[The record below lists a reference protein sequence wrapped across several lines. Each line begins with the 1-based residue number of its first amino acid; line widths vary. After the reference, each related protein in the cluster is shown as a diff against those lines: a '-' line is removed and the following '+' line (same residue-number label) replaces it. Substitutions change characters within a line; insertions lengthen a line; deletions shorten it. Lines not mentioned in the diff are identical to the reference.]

1 MVLRNLTYCGVTSS
15 VQALTIVPSL
25 FVDTTPLRY
34 VKPAKPSADGQP
46 SEPTMVVTTHR
57 EYDLDQLQQ
66 AIRSTFT
73 TAAMF
78 CAIHFYFK
86 INQPLLIQ
94 SLVPVKNALISK
106 EALIH
111 LWGDAA
117 EGPLKRPFK
126 TESPFASLLGLAN
139 APLDEAAN
147 EPERE
152 KKE

>member
-1 MVLRNLTYCGVTSS
+1 MKNKISYCV
-15 VQALTIVPSL
+15 
-25 FVDTTPLRY
+25 VDTTALRY

-46 SEPTMVVTTHR
+46 SEPTMVITTHKA
-57 EYDLDQLQQ
+57 YDLDQLKQ
-66 AIRSTFT
+66 AIRSTVT

-78 CAIHFYFK
+78 CVIHFYFK
-86 INQPLLIQ
+86 VNQPLLIQ
-94 SLVPVKNALISK
+94 SIVPVKNALISK

-126 TESPFASLLGLAN
+126 TESPFASLLGLAG
-139 APLDEAAN
+139 APLNETAT